1 VNAVRDFP
9 PCGGG
14 YLGAGSAFV
23 IVNSNNIFL
32 FVDEGILTLINGT
45 LIG

>member
-1 VNAVRDFP
+1 VNAVRDSP

-14 YLGAGSAFV
+14 YSGEGSAFV

-32 FVDEGILTLINGT
+32 FVDERILTLINGT